1 MTEMESR
8 QQLES
13 QLQEI
18 LKWEK
23 EQKDVMFW
31 EKLGRIPFML
41 LDRLTPKAVQDK
53 IGSAL
58 NEVGGF
64 IQNGGKHL
72 VREKT
77 VMNVLAQ
84 TAGMDVSDA
93 ASASDFSEKSLE
105 EEAVSDFEDSNEE
118 GDTRGLTLA
127 SAAKLPLQVMDT
139 AADTLTVK
147 RVKFAAAQGAAT
159 GIGGVFTIAAD
170 LPLVLGQSLKV
181 LQEMAL
187 CYGYDPNDPRERV
200 FIVKCLQF
208 ASADIVGKKAVLEE
222 LASFDDEQAT
232 EQVFSQLQGWREV
245 VLSYT
250 DNFGMKKL
258 FQLIPIAGIV
268 FGSISNKGTISDMAE
283 AGKMLYKKRRLN
295 YRLCNMEY
303 PL

>member
-41 LDRLTPKAVQDK
+41 LDRLTPKAVQEK

-64 IQNGGKHL
+64 IQSGGKHL
-72 VREKT
+72 VREKS

-84 TAGMDVSDA
+84 AAGLDGPNSISGPSVK
-93 ASASDFSEKSLE
+93 SAPEESIEDENE
-105 EEAVSDFEDSNEE
+105 EEVAATS
-118 GDTRGLTLA
+118 GLTLA

-159 GIGGVFTIAAD
+159 GIGGIFTIAAD
-170 LPLVLGQSLKV
+170 LPMVLGQSLKV

-222 LASFDDEQAT
+222 LATFDDEQMT

-245 VLSYT
+245 VQSYT

-268 FGSISNKGTISDMAE
+268 FGSISNKGTISDVAE

-295 YRLCNMEY
+295 YRLKNMEY

>member
-41 LDRLTPKAVQDK
+41 LDRLTPKAVQEK

-64 IQNGGKHL
+64 IQSGGKHL
-72 VREKT
+72 VREKS

-84 TAGMDVSDA
+84 AAGLDGPNAVSGPSVK
-93 ASASDFSEKSLE
+93 SAQEESVEDENE
-105 EEAVSDFEDSNEE
+105 EEVAATS
-118 GDTRGLTLA
+118 GLTLA

-159 GIGGVFTIAAD
+159 GIGGIFTIAAD
-170 LPLVLGQSLKV
+170 LPMVLGQSLKV

-222 LASFDDEQAT
+222 LATFDDEQMT

-245 VLSYT
+245 VQSYT

-268 FGSISNKGTISDMAE
+268 FGSISNKGTISDVAE

-295 YRLCNMEY
+295 YRLKNMEY

>member
-1 MTEMESR
+1 MAEMESR

-41 LDRLTPKAVQDK
+41 LDRLTPKAVQEK

-64 IQNGGKHL
+64 IQSGGKHL
-72 VREKT
+72 VREKS

-84 TAGMDVSDA
+84 TAGLEGSGAVNDPSTKSGEADSDGA
-93 ASASDFSEKSLE
+93 GNGEEQAVAS
-105 EEAVSDFEDSNEE
+105 
-118 GDTRGLTLA
+118 GLTLA
-127 SAAKLPLQVMDT
+127 AAAELPLQVMDA

-170 LPLVLGQSLKV
+170 LPMVLGQSLKV

-222 LASFDDEQAT
+222 LASFDDVQAT

-245 VLSYT
+245 VQSYT

-268 FGSISNKGTISDMAE
+268 FGSISNKGTISDVAE
-283 AGKMLYKKRRLN
+283 AGKMLYKKRRVH
-295 YRLCNMEY
+295 YRLRNMEY

>member
-41 LDRLTPKAVQDK
+41 LDRLTPKAVQEK
-53 IGSAL
+53 IGNAL

-64 IQNGGKHL
+64 IQSGGKHL
-72 VREKT
+72 VREKA

-84 TAGMDVSDA
+84 AAG
-93 ASASDFSEKSLE
+93 LE
-105 EEAVSDFEDSNEE
+105 GRNAVSGSSVKSAQEESIEDENEE
-118 GDTRGLTLA
+118 GVASTSGLTLA

-159 GIGGVFTIAAD
+159 GIGGIFTIAAD
-170 LPLVLGQSLKV
+170 LPMVLGQSLKV

-222 LASFDDEQAT
+222 LATFDDEQMT

-245 VLSYT
+245 VQSYT

-268 FGSISNKGTISDMAE
+268 FGSISNKGTISDVAE

-295 YRLCNMEY
+295 YRLKNMEY

>member
-1 MTEMESR
+1 MAEMESR
-8 QQLES
+8 HQLES

-41 LDRLTPKAVQDK
+41 LDRLTPKAVQEK

-64 IQNGGKHL
+64 IQSGGKHL
-72 VREKT
+72 VREKS

-84 TAGMDVSDA
+84 TAGLEGSA
-93 ASASDFSEKSLE
+93 AVNDPSAKSGEAESGGAGNGE
-105 EEAVSDFEDSNEE
+105 EQALAS
-118 GDTRGLTLA
+118 GLTLA
-127 SAAKLPLQVMDT
+127 AAAKLPLQVMDA

-170 LPLVLGQSLKV
+170 LPMVLGQSLKV

-222 LASFDDEQAT
+222 LASFDDVQAT

-245 VLSYT
+245 VQSYT

-268 FGSISNKGTISDMAE
+268 FGSISNKGTISDVAE
-283 AGKMLYKKRRLN
+283 AGKMLYKKRRVH
-295 YRLCNMEY
+295 YRLRNMEY

>member
-41 LDRLTPKAVQDK
+41 LDRLTPKAVQEK

-64 IQNGGKHL
+64 IQSGGKHL
-72 VREKT
+72 VREKS

-84 TAGMDVSDA
+84 AAGLDGPNSVSGPSVK
-93 ASASDFSEKSLE
+93 SAPEESIEDESE
-105 EEAVSDFEDSNEE
+105 EEVALTS
-118 GDTRGLTLA
+118 GLTLA

-159 GIGGVFTIAAD
+159 GIGGIFTIAAD
-170 LPLVLGQSLKV
+170 LPMVLGQSLKV

-222 LASFDDEQAT
+222 LATFDDEQMT

-245 VLSYT
+245 VQSYT

-268 FGSISNKGTISDMAE
+268 FGSISNKGTISDVAE

-295 YRLCNMEY
+295 YRLKNMEY

>member
-1 MTEMESR
+1 MAEMESR

-41 LDRLTPKAVQDK
+41 LDRLTPKAVQEK

-64 IQNGGKHL
+64 IQSGGKHL
-72 VREKT
+72 VREKS

-84 TAGMDVSDA
+84 TAGLEGSA
-93 ASASDFSEKSLE
+93 AVNDSSAKSGEAESGGAGNGE
-105 EEAVSDFEDSNEE
+105 EQAVAS
-118 GDTRGLTLA
+118 GLTLA
-127 SAAKLPLQVMDT
+127 AAAKLPLQAMDA

-170 LPLVLGQSLKV
+170 LPMVLGQSLKV

-222 LASFDDEQAT
+222 LASFDDVQAT

-245 VLSYT
+245 VQSYT

-268 FGSISNKGTISDMAE
+268 FGSISNKGTISDVAE
-283 AGKMLYKKRRLN
+283 AGKMLYKKRRVH
-295 YRLCNMEY
+295 YRLRNMEY

>member
-41 LDRLTPKAVQDK
+41 LDRLTPKAVQEK

-64 IQNGGKHL
+64 IQSGGKHL
-72 VREKT
+72 VREKS

-84 TAGMDVSDA
+84 AAGLGGPNAVSGPSVK
-93 ASASDFSEKSLE
+93 SAQEESIEDESE
-105 EEAVSDFEDSNEE
+105 EEVAPTS
-118 GDTRGLTLA
+118 GLTLA

-159 GIGGVFTIAAD
+159 GIGGIFTIAAD
-170 LPLVLGQSLKV
+170 LPMVLGQSLKV

-222 LASFDDEQAT
+222 LATFDDEQMT

-245 VLSYT
+245 VQSYT

-268 FGSISNKGTISDMAE
+268 FGSISNKGTISDVAE

-295 YRLCNMEY
+295 YRLKNMEY

>member
-41 LDRLTPKAVQDK
+41 LDRLTPKAVQEK

-77 VMNVLAQ
+77 VLNVLAQ
-84 TAGMDVSDA
+84 TAGLDVSEA
-93 ASASDFSEKSLE
+93 ASSSSVKSDHRKSASE
-105 EEAVSDFEDSNEE
+105 FEDGDEKRTGTEE
-118 GDTRGLTLA
+118 LTLA
-127 SAAKLPLQVMDT
+127 SAAALPLHVMDT

-170 LPLVLGQSLKV
+170 LPMVLGQSLKV

-208 ASADIVGKKAVLEE
+208 SSADIVGKKAVLEE
-222 LASFDDEQAT
+222 LARFDEEQAT

-268 FGSISNKGTISDMAE
+268 FGSISNKGTISDVAE
-283 AGKMLYKKRRLN
+283 AGKMLYKKRRLSC
-295 YRLCNMEY
+295 RLRNMESS
-303 PL
+303 L

>member
-1 MTEMESR
+1 MAEMESR

-41 LDRLTPKAVQDK
+41 LDRLTPKAVQEK

-64 IQNGGKHL
+64 IQSGGKHL
-72 VREKT
+72 VREKS

-84 TAGMDVSDA
+84 TAGLEGSGAVNDP
-93 ASASDFSEKSLE
+93 SAKSGEAEPGGAVNGE
-105 EEAVSDFEDSNEE
+105 EQAVTS
-118 GDTRGLTLA
+118 GLTLA
-127 SAAKLPLQVMDT
+127 AAAELPLQVMDA

-170 LPLVLGQSLKV
+170 LPMVLGQSLKV

-222 LASFDDEQAT
+222 LASFDDVQAT

-245 VLSYT
+245 VQSYT

-268 FGSISNKGTISDMAE
+268 FGSISNKGTISDVAE
-283 AGKMLYKKRRLN
+283 AGKMLYKKRRVH
-295 YRLCNMEY
+295 YRLRNMEY

>member
-1 MTEMESR
+1 MAEMESR

-41 LDRLTPKAVQDK
+41 LDRLTPKAVQEK

-64 IQNGGKHL
+64 IQSGGKHL
-72 VREKT
+72 VREKS

-84 TAGMDVSDA
+84 TAGLEGPGAVNDPSAKSGEAESGGAGNGEEQAV
-93 ASASDFSEKSLE
+93 AS
-105 EEAVSDFEDSNEE
+105 
-118 GDTRGLTLA
+118 GLTLA
-127 SAAKLPLQVMDT
+127 AAAELPLQVMDA

-170 LPLVLGQSLKV
+170 LPMVLGQSLKV

-222 LASFDDEQAT
+222 LASFDDVQAT

-245 VLSYT
+245 VQSYT

-268 FGSISNKGTISDMAE
+268 FGSISNKGTISDVAE
-283 AGKMLYKKRRLN
+283 AGKMLYKKRRVH
-295 YRLCNMEY
+295 YRLRNMEY

>member
-41 LDRLTPKAVQDK
+41 LDRLTPKAVQEK

-64 IQNGGKHL
+64 IQSGGKHL
-72 VREKT
+72 VREKS

-84 TAGMDVSDA
+84 AAGLDGPN
-93 ASASDFSEKSLE
+93 
-105 EEAVSDFEDSNEE
+105 AVSGPSVKSAQEETIEDESEDE
-118 GDTRGLTLA
+118 VAPTSGLTLA

-159 GIGGVFTIAAD
+159 GIGGIFTIAAD
-170 LPLVLGQSLKV
+170 LPMVLGQSLKV

-222 LASFDDEQAT
+222 LATFDDEQMT

-245 VLSYT
+245 VQSYT

-268 FGSISNKGTISDMAE
+268 FGSISNKGTISDVAE

-295 YRLCNMEY
+295 YRLKNMEY

>member
-1 MTEMESR
+1 MAEMESR

-41 LDRLTPKAVQDK
+41 LDRLTPKAVQEK

-64 IQNGGKHL
+64 IQSGGKHL
-72 VREKT
+72 VREKS

-84 TAGMDVSDA
+84 TAGLEGSA
-93 ASASDFSEKSLE
+93 AVNDPSAKSGEAESGGAGNGE
-105 EEAVSDFEDSNEE
+105 EQAVAS
-118 GDTRGLTLA
+118 GLTLA
-127 SAAKLPLQVMDT
+127 TAAKLPLQAMDA

-170 LPLVLGQSLKV
+170 LPMVLGQSLKV

-222 LASFDDEQAT
+222 LASFDDVQAT

-245 VLSYT
+245 VQSYT

-268 FGSISNKGTISDMAE
+268 FGSISNKGTISDVAE
-283 AGKMLYKKRRLN
+283 AGKMLYKKRRVH
-295 YRLCNMEY
+295 YRLRNMEY

>member
-1 MTEMESR
+1 
-8 QQLES
+8 
-13 QLQEI
+13 
-18 LKWEK
+18 
-23 EQKDVMFW
+23 
-31 EKLGRIPFML
+31 ML
-41 LDRLTPKAVQDK
+41 LDRLTPKAVQEK

-77 VMNVLAQ
+77 VLNVLAQ
-84 TAGMDVSDA
+84 TAGLDVSEA
-93 ASASDFSEKSLE
+93 ASSSSVKSDHRKSASE
-105 EEAVSDFEDSNEE
+105 FEDGDEKRTGTEE
-118 GDTRGLTLA
+118 LTLA
-127 SAAKLPLQVMDT
+127 SAAALPLHVMDT

-170 LPLVLGQSLKV
+170 LPMVLGQSLKV

-208 ASADIVGKKAVLEE
+208 SSADIVGKKAVLEE
-222 LASFDDEQAT
+222 LARFDEEQAT

-268 FGSISNKGTISDMAE
+268 FGSISNKGTISDVAE
-283 AGKMLYKKRRLN
+283 AGKMLYKKRRLSC
-295 YRLCNMEY
+295 RLRNMESS
-303 PL
+303 L

>member
-1 MTEMESR
+1 MAEMESR

-41 LDRLTPKAVQDK
+41 LDRLTPKAVQEK

-64 IQNGGKHL
+64 IQSGGKHL
-72 VREKT
+72 VREKS

-84 TAGMDVSDA
+84 TAGLDGSGAVNDPSA
-93 ASASDFSEKSLE
+93 KSGEAESSEAGNGEEQAVAS
-105 EEAVSDFEDSNEE
+105 
-118 GDTRGLTLA
+118 GLTLA
-127 SAAKLPLQVMDT
+127 AAAKLPLQVMDA

-170 LPLVLGQSLKV
+170 LPMVLGQSLKV

-222 LASFDDEQAT
+222 LASFDDVQAT

-245 VLSYT
+245 VQSYT

-268 FGSISNKGTISDMAE
+268 FGSISNKGTISDVAE
-283 AGKMLYKKRRLN
+283 AGKMLYKKRRVH
-295 YRLCNMEY
+295 YRLRNMEY

>member
-41 LDRLTPKAVQDK
+41 LDRLTPKAVQEK

-64 IQNGGKHL
+64 IQSGGKHL
-72 VREKT
+72 VREKS

-84 TAGMDVSDA
+84 AAGMDGPNAVSGPSVK
-93 ASASDFSEKSLE
+93 SAQEESIEDENE
-105 EEAVSDFEDSNEE
+105 EEAAATSV
-118 GDTRGLTLA
+118 LTLA
-127 SAAKLPLQVMDT
+127 SAAMLPLQVMDT

-159 GIGGVFTIAAD
+159 GIGGIFTIAAD
-170 LPLVLGQSLKV
+170 LPMVLGQSLKV

-222 LASFDDEQAT
+222 LATFDDEQMT

-245 VLSYT
+245 VQSYT

-268 FGSISNKGTISDMAE
+268 FGSISNKGTISDVAE

-295 YRLCNMEY
+295 YRLKNMEY

>member
-41 LDRLTPKAVQDK
+41 LDRLTPKAVQEK

-64 IQNGGKHL
+64 IQSGGKHL
-72 VREKT
+72 VREKS

-84 TAGMDVSDA
+84 AAGLDGPNAVSGPSVK
-93 ASASDFSEKSLE
+93 SAQEESIEDENE
-105 EEAVSDFEDSNEE
+105 EEVAATS
-118 GDTRGLTLA
+118 GLTLA

-159 GIGGVFTIAAD
+159 GIGGIFTIAAD
-170 LPLVLGQSLKV
+170 LPMVLGQSLKV

-222 LASFDDEQAT
+222 LATFDDEQMT

-245 VLSYT
+245 VQSYT

-268 FGSISNKGTISDMAE
+268 FGSISNKGTISDVAE

-295 YRLCNMEY
+295 YRLKNMEY

>member
-18 LKWEK
+18 LIWEK

-41 LDRLTPKAVQDK
+41 LDRLTPKAVQEK

-64 IQNGGKHL
+64 IQSGGKHL
-72 VREKT
+72 VREKS

-84 TAGMDVSDA
+84 AAGLDGPNAVSGPSVK
-93 ASASDFSEKSLE
+93 SAQEESIEGENE
-105 EEAVSDFEDSNEE
+105 EEVAANS
-118 GDTRGLTLA
+118 GLTLA
-127 SAAKLPLQVMDT
+127 SASKLPLQVMDT

-159 GIGGVFTIAAD
+159 GIGGIFTIAAD
-170 LPLVLGQSLKV
+170 LPMVLGQSLKV

-222 LASFDDEQAT
+222 LATFDDEQMT

-245 VLSYT
+245 VQSYT

-268 FGSISNKGTISDMAE
+268 FGSISNKGTISDVAE

-295 YRLCNMEY
+295 YRLKNMEY

>member
-1 MTEMESR
+1 MAEMESR

-41 LDRLTPKAVQDK
+41 LDRLTPKAVQEK

-64 IQNGGKHL
+64 IQSGGKHL
-72 VREKT
+72 VREKS

-84 TAGMDVSDA
+84 TAGLEGSGAVNDPSAKSGEAESGGAGNGEEQAV
-93 ASASDFSEKSLE
+93 AS
-105 EEAVSDFEDSNEE
+105 
-118 GDTRGLTLA
+118 GLTLA
-127 SAAKLPLQVMDT
+127 AAAKLPLQVMDA

-170 LPLVLGQSLKV
+170 LPMVLGQSLKV

-222 LASFDDEQAT
+222 LASFDDVQAT

-245 VLSYT
+245 VQSYT

-268 FGSISNKGTISDMAE
+268 FGSISNKGTISDVAE
-283 AGKMLYKKRRLN
+283 AGKMLYKKRRVH
-295 YRLCNMEY
+295 YRLRNMEC

>member
-1 MTEMESR
+1 MAEMESR
-8 QQLES
+8 HQLES

-41 LDRLTPKAVQDK
+41 LDRLTPKAVQEK

-64 IQNGGKHL
+64 IQSGGKHL
-72 VREKT
+72 VREKS

-84 TAGMDVSDA
+84 TAGLEGSGAVNDPSA
-93 ASASDFSEKSLE
+93 KSGEAESAGAGNGEEQALAS
-105 EEAVSDFEDSNEE
+105 
-118 GDTRGLTLA
+118 GLTLA
-127 SAAKLPLQVMDT
+127 AAAKLPLQVMDA

-170 LPLVLGQSLKV
+170 LPMVLGQSLKV

-222 LASFDDEQAT
+222 LASFDDVQAT

-245 VLSYT
+245 VQSYT

-268 FGSISNKGTISDMAE
+268 FGSISNKGTISDVAE
-283 AGKMLYKKRRLN
+283 AGKMLYKKRRVH
-295 YRLCNMEY
+295 YRLRSMEY

>member
-1 MTEMESR
+1 MREMESR

-41 LDRLTPKAVQDK
+41 LDRLTPKAVQEK

-77 VMNVLAQ
+77 VLNVLAQ
-84 TAGMDVSDA
+84 TAGLDVSEA
-93 ASASDFSEKSLE
+93 ASSSSVKSDHRKSASE
-105 EEAVSDFEDSNEE
+105 FEDGDEKRTGTEE
-118 GDTRGLTLA
+118 LTLA
-127 SAAKLPLQVMDT
+127 SAAALPLHVMDT

-170 LPLVLGQSLKV
+170 LPMVLGQSLKV

-208 ASADIVGKKAVLEE
+208 SSADIVGKKAVLEE
-222 LASFDDEQAT
+222 LARFDEEQAT

-268 FGSISNKGTISDMAE
+268 FGSISNKGTISDVAE
-283 AGKMLYKKRRLN
+283 AGKMLYKKRRLSC
-295 YRLCNMEY
+295 RLRNMESS
-303 PL
+303 L